1 MSNLVIG
8 CMAFFFFVLYDI
20 NKVTIDNRILRGG
33 FLLGCILLTAS
44 TIGLVYTALNGVDET
59 QESIVRTFFFGTFAL
74 ISLVLL
80 IYTLFFAIPFRET
93 YLQSKSQSEV
103 CNVGVYA
110 LSRHPGVL
118 WFTGFYF
125 FLWLAFPNPLL
136 LLAAVLFSLLNLLY
150 VLFQDKW
157 VFMKMFPGYGE
168 YKESTP
174 FLFPTYHSCKRC
186 IKTFPS

>member
-8 CMAFFFFVLYDI
+8 CMAFFFFALYDI

-93 YLQSKSQSEV
+93 YLQSKSQPEV

-136 LLAAVLFSLLNLLY
+136 IILKL
-150 VLFQDKW
+150 
-157 VFMKMFPGYGE
+157 
-168 YKESTP
+168 
-174 FLFPTYHSCKRC
+174 
-186 IKTFPS
+186 